1 MDFFRCVS
9 DGFEETGERHAHLLQ
24 LVQIRAVVKR
34 RGAQQML
41 QGNRLDQQLKL
52 EPFFKK
58 PDHTNNCT
66 GASIDE
72 CLLKLEHFFK

>member
-1 MDFFRCVS
+1 LIGLQFQMDFFRCVS

-41 QGNRLDQQLKL
+41 QGNRL
-52 EPFFKK
+52 E